1 MRYFGNVIHLA
12 VEEVLANWRV
22 CTSLSILSHNLPVNN
37 KTSTLRISGK
47 EFAKVV
53 AVYVYKIYDKF

>member
-1 MRYFGNVIHLA
+1 MRIILSLFIVASL
-12 VEEVLANWRV
+12 LWRV
-22 CTSLSILSHNLPVNN
+22 CTSLSILSYHLPVNK
-37 KTSTLRISGK
+37 KTSTLRIPEK